1 MKTTKTFAAALA
13 SLAMGLAV
21 SGASFAD
28 ETVGQK
34 IDDATLVAKIK
45 AELLKS
51 PDVSGLA
58 VNVDAKDG
66 VVTLSGNAKTDV
78 ERTRAQE
85 IAQRAGGVAKVD
97 NKIVIKPEQK

>member
-1 MKTTKTFAAALA
+1 MRKFIAATLATLVVGGFVSTTA
-13 SLAMGLAV
+13 
-21 SGASFAD
+21 FAD

-34 IDDATLVAKIK
+34 VDDAALVAKIK

-58 VNVDAKDG
+58 VNVDAKNG
-66 VVTLSGNAKTDV
+66 VVTLSGSAKTEA
-78 ERTRAQE
+78 ERTKAADIAKRADG
-85 IAQRAGGVAKVD
+85 AAKVD